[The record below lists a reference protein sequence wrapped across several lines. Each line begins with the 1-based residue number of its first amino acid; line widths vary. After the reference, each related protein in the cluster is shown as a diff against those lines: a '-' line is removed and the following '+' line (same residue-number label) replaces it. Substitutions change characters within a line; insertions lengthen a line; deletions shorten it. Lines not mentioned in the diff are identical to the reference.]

1 MSYQEKTI
9 FVNFIS
15 SILVFATYGYFM
27 IQMYQDGLFVGDAG
41 AQLVGK
47 SILWLIAGGV
57 VVLIVAHI
65 VFNIIYAIVKREPN
79 PSFVVDERDKLI
91 ELRALRV
98 AYYVLGAGFV
108 GAMAALAMGY
118 GVFITFNIL
127 IVSLLISGLAESL
140 TQLYLYRRGF

>member
-9 FVNFIS
+9 FVNLFS
-15 SILVFATYGYFM
+15 SIVVFAIYGYFM
-27 IQMYQDGLFVGDAG
+27 LQQYQAGNFVGDEG

-47 SILWLIAGGV
+47 SILWLVGGGV
-57 VVLIVAHI
+57 VFLIIAHI
-65 VFNIIYAIVKREPN
+65 LFNIAYAIFKREPN

-108 GAMAALAMGY
+108 GGMAALAMGY
-118 GVFITFNIL
+118 GVFVTFNII
-127 IVSLLISGLAESL
+127 IVSFFISGLAEGL
-140 TQLYLYRRGF
+140 TQLFLYRRGF

>member
-1 MSYQEKTI
+1 MSYQEKSI
-9 FVNFIS
+9 FVNLFS
-15 SILVFATYGYFM
+15 GLLVFAIYGYFM
-27 IQMYQDGLFVGDAG
+27 MQMYQDGLFVGEEG

-47 SILWLIAGGV
+47 SILWLIAGGIV
-57 VVLIVAHI
+57 FLIVAHI
-65 VFNIIYAIVKREPN
+65 VFNIGYAIVKQEPN

-127 IVSLLISGLAESL
+127 IASLLISGLAESL
-140 TQLYLYRRGF
+140 TQLFLYRRGF